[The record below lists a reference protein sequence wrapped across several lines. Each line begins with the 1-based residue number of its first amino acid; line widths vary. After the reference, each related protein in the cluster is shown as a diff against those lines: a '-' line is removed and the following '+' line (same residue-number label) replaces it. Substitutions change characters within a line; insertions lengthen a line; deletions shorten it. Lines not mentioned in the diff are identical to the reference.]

1 MKIGAFYPPSP
12 MYGEGLTFDD
22 DLNIVSEVRAYIPT
36 NKERSKRPA
45 LKGTVLTTSC
55 GEYQYKDNSGSTLV
69 NTLYG

>member
-12 MYGEGLTFDD
+12 KYEEGLTFDD
-22 DLNIVSEVRAYIPT
+22 DLNIVNEVRAYIPT
-36 NKERSKRPA
+36 KGERSLRPS

-55 GEYQYKDNSGSTLV
+55 GKYQFKDSSGNTLV